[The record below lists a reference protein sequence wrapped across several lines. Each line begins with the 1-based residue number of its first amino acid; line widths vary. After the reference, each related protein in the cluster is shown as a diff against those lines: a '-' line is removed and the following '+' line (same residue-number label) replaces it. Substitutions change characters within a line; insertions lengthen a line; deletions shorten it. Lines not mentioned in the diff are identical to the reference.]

1 MDRRRLRDLP
11 SWVEMESEKRFK
23 YSNILLCA
31 SPMLMYAA
39 GPPPPPPPAI
49 VFSSALL
56 QHGGVN
62 WGYGPSQWRCIFLY
76 CPSKDWK
83 GVENSRGVY
92 HGFSIHWMLVLAL
105 LIRLGKKGTTLEIV
119 VKITIICILFIPK

>member
-1 MDRRRLRDLP
+1 MERRRLRDLP

-39 GPPPPPPPAI
+39 APPPPPAI

-62 WGYGPSQWRCIFLY
+62 LDYGPSQWRCIFLY
-76 CPSKDWK
+76 CPSKDYK

-92 HGFSIHWMLVLAL
+92 HGFSID
-105 LIRLGKKGTTLEIV
+105 
-119 VKITIICILFIPK
+119 